1 MPTHRAH
8 RGGVGLTSLSMDLG
22 EPDPPLR
29 AGPVTSVT
37 LGVRDDGETVMADKK
52 KAASSKPNAKSAAGT
67 SRRKRTYLSQA
78 DVPGCVLGDALRVP
92 RAIAE
97 NYAGK
102 PASPL
107 NVAAALEM
115 QPKAGR
121 FRLLTGA
128 AIAYGVTS
136 GGPNASEI
144 AITPLGKRIVQPT
157 QEGDDLLARREAL
170 LRPRVIGEFLK
181 KYNGAPLPRADIAV
195 NVLLEMG
202 VPRDR
207 ADEVL
212 DFIVQGAESV
222 GVLTEIKGKKYVDLA
237 GVPEPE
243 TPVIDEEAKADVTG
257 EQTQEAQASSPR
269 AEPGAP
275 ASLRGGQERRVF
287 ITHGKNRALLDPI
300 KKLLGFGELQPVV
313 SVEKTS
319 VSQPLPDKVM
329 GEMRSCGA
337 AIIHVDAEQKLI
349 DKDAT
354 EHIVLNPN
362 VLIEIGAAMALFG
375 RRFILLVREG
385 VNLPSN
391 LHGLFEVRY
400 TGETLDGDATIKLL
414 EAINDIKNHPMP
426 DRYKE
431 PGA

>member
-1 MPTHRAH
+1 M
-8 RGGVGLTSLSMDLG
+8 
-22 EPDPPLR
+22 
-29 AGPVTSVT
+29 AG
-37 LGVRDDGETVMADKK
+37 RKK
-52 KAASSKPNAKSAAGT
+52 TPSAKSDEKSSPATAR
-67 SRRKRTYLSQA
+67 SKRSYLSQA
-78 DVPGCVLGDALRVP
+78 DVPGCVLDDALRVP

-97 NYAGK
+97 NYAAK

-115 QPKAGR
+115 QPNAGR
-121 FRLLTGA
+121 FRLLSGA

-136 GGPNASEI
+136 GGPNAPEI
-144 AITPLGKRIVQPT
+144 LITPLGMRIVRPT
-157 QEGDDLLARREAL
+157 KEGDDLLARREAL
-170 LRPRVIGEFLK
+170 LRPRVIGEFLQ
-181 KYNGAPLPRADIAV
+181 KYNNAPLPRADIAV

-202 VPRDR
+202 VPKDR

-222 GVLTEIKGKKYVDLA
+222 GVLKEIKGRKHVYL
-237 GVPEPE
+237 
-243 TPVIDEEAKADVTG
+243 TG
-257 EQTQEAQASSPR
+257 IPQSAA
-269 AEPGAP
+269 AEPQEHEADDAGAKDVEEEP
-275 ASLRGGQERRVF
+275 AASPPVRSETRTPPVGTQERRVF
-287 ITHGKNRALLDPI
+287 ITHGKNKALIDPI
-300 KKLLGFGELQPVV
+300 KKLLGFGELEPVV

-319 VSQPLPDKVM
+319 VSQPVPDKVM

-349 DKDAT
+349 DKDAS
-354 EHIVLNPN
+354 EHVVVNAN

-385 VNLPSN
+385 VKLPSN
-391 LHGLFEVRY
+391 LQGLFEVRY
-400 TGETLDGDATIKLL
+400 TGDTLDGDATIKLL

-431 PGA
+431 SGA